1 MIENTFKLYFIFR
14 FEESFD
20 SHPFNVTEKTDVVAD
35 YTNTD
40 ALELQVRAILV
51 TIKNSPVWV
60 LMIQILSSY
69 VAYIF
74 AKFASKVQIQGTYAC
89 FLEKK
94 KDRSSPFK

>member
-1 MIENTFKLYFIFR
+1 MLIHLIDKTFKLYFIFR

-74 AKFASKVQIQGTYAC
+74 AKFASKVQIQGMYV
-89 FLEKK
+89 F
-94 KDRSSPFK
+94 

>member
-1 MIENTFKLYFIFR
+1 MLIHLIDKTFKLYFIFR

-74 AKFASKVQIQGTYAC
+74 AKFASKVQIQGMYLC
-89 FLEKK
+89 VLERNK
-94 KDRSSPFK
+94 

>member
-1 MIENTFKLYFIFR
+1 M
-14 FEESFD
+14 
-20 SHPFNVTEKTDVVAD
+20 TEKTDVVAD

-74 AKFASKVQIQGTYAC
+74 AKFASKVQIQGMYVYCIC
-89 FLEKK
+89 FREKK
-94 KDRSSPFK
+94 LNRIIHEHFKQRFQSCNF